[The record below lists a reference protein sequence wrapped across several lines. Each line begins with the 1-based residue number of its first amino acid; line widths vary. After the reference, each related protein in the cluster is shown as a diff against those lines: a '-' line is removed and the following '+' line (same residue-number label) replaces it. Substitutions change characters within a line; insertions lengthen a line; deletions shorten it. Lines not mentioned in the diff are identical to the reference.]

1 MKPPLSI
8 VINKENM
15 AAAVAVSQQIPEFIN
30 PASIAIYEERLS
42 NVPHLILVAYVNDEP
57 AGFKVGYEKED
68 YFYSWMGGVLP
79 KFRGLKIAKRLAET
93 QEKWA
98 KKEGY
103 QHLIFKTRNQHKG
116 MLIFAL
122 KNNFNIIGFKEKES
136 IQTNRILLRK
146 EL

>member
-8 VINKENM
+8 DIREEKI
-15 AAAVAVSQQIPEFIN
+15 ATAVAISNQIPEFIN
-30 PASIAIYEERLS
+30 PAGVPIYEQRLL
-42 NVPHLILVAYVNDEP
+42 NVPHLILVAYLNNEP
-57 AGFKVGYEKED
+57 VGFKVGYQKED

-79 KFRGLKIAKRLAET
+79 KFRGLKIAKQLAAT

-98 KKEGY
+98 KEQGY
-103 QHLIFKTRNQHKG
+103 QHLVFKTRNQHKA

-136 IQTNRILLRK
+136 IETNRIFLQK